1 MIQKGFTRMTSKNVL
16 LIGSFSALMLATA
29 CSSYS
34 SSSKLQDARY
44 WQRQSVSSSL
54 YMQGPKAQQMLHI
67 DIAGC
72 TNDIR
77 ELERLGAIRDVIPT
91 HYNHGNTIEPRTAA
105 KAELDEWDTPE
116 RDGYLYAEHLD
127 YHDFETCMYSK
138 GWERV
143 EYLSHTDI
151 DEARDDYLENMG
163 YKRKSSYG
171 DRENVTSL
179 NPAHQNPPPFKNLNE

>member
-1 MIQKGFTRMTSKNVL
+1 MTSKNVL
-16 LIGSFSALMLATA
+16 LIGSFSALILTAA
-29 CSSYS
+29 CSTYS
-34 SSSKLQDARY
+34 PKIEDARY

-54 YMQGPKAQQMLHI
+54 YMRGPKAQQMLHT

-77 ELERLGAIRDVIPT
+77 ELERLGAIRDVMPT
-91 HYNHGNTIEPRTAA
+91 NYNHGNTMEPRTAA

-116 RDGYLYAEHLD
+116 RDGYLYSEHLD
-127 YHDFETCMYSK
+127 YHDFETCMYAK

-151 DEARDDYLENMG
+151 DKARDEYLDNMG
-163 YKRKSSYG
+163 YKRKRRSFE

-179 NPAHQNPPPFKNLNE
+179 NPGQQNPPPYKNLNQ